1 MKKIGITG
9 NIGSGKSQATRY
21 LISRGYKVLDAD
33 ALVAEIYDDP
43 VFIKEMT
50 ETFGTEITS
59 VDDRGKAARL
69 DKKAVAGIVFNDPA
83 KLELLN
89 STIAPYIRKKMDS
102 ALAEYEK
109 TEEILFLDI
118 PLLYEKDMQSGLDA
132 VILVYC
138 DDNIRYERAAQ
149 RDSKSEEDIRRIDSF
164 QMRQSEKLSLA
175 DYKADNSGSL
185 DSLYAQL
192 EEILKNIENSKR

>member
-33 ALVAEIYDDP
+33 ALVAEIYYDP
-43 VFIKEMT
+43 DFIKEMT

-59 VDDRGKAARL
+59 VDDSGKAARL

-132 VILVYC
+132 VIFVYC
-138 DDNIRYERAAQ
+138 DDNIRYKRAAQ

>member
-9 NIGSGKSQATRY
+9 NIGSGKSQVTRY

-33 ALVAEIYDDP
+33 ALVAEIYYDP
-43 VFIKEMT
+43 DFIKEMT

-59 VDDRGKAARL
+59 VDDSGKAARL
-69 DKKAVAGIVFNDPA
+69 DKKAVAGIVFSDPA

-138 DDNIRYERAAQ
+138 DDHTRYKRAAQ

>member
-9 NIGSGKSQATRY
+9 NIGSGKSQVTRY

-33 ALVAEIYDDP
+33 ALVAQIYDDP
-43 VFIKEMT
+43 KFIKEMT
-50 ETFGTEITS
+50 ETFGPEVTS
-59 VDDRGKAARL
+59 VDNSTGRAGL
-69 DKKAVAGIVFNDPA
+69 DKKAVAAIVFSDPA

-89 STIAPYIRKKMDS
+89 NTIAPYIRNKMDS
-102 ALAEYEK
+102 ELAEYEK

-118 PLLYEKDMQSGLDA
+118 PLLYEKDMQGGLDA

-138 DDNIRYERAAQ
+138 DDNTRYERAAQ

-164 QMRQSEKLSLA
+164 QMKQSEKLTLA

-185 DSLYAQL
+185 EELYAQL

>member
-43 VFIKEMT
+43 EFIKEMT

-59 VDDRGKAARL
+59 VDDSGKAARL

-132 VILVYC
+132 VIFVYC
-138 DDNIRYERAAQ
+138 DDNIRYKRAAQ

>member
-33 ALVAEIYDDP
+33 ALVAEIYYDP
-43 VFIKEMT
+43 DFIKEMT

-59 VDDRGKAARL
+59 VDDSGKAARL
-69 DKKAVAGIVFNDPA
+69 DKKAVAGIVFSDPA

-132 VILVYC
+132 VIFVYC
-138 DDNIRYERAAQ
+138 DDNIRYKRAAQ